1 MMPRSQLYALAV
13 LLVALGVA
21 LVAVNSL
28 DVQTQVFS
36 NEPTPVPTSTVTPTA
51 TSYPQ
56 PALDNWPSADNWTEA
71 SPGQLTYTA
80 DPSKQAQITYQTISL
95 ESLIEQLQLAT
106 PSDDA
111 RLPGLSVLG
120 QVRALQEAQI
130 AEAELD
136 VPENPFAGPD
146 IEVIGAVPVVSLRRN
161 FLVDQNSG
169 QVIEGLNILSL
180 IHQQDPALL
189 MLVSFTQPGPADL
202 FVEADYRAWMGAN
215 IAMLVGPSPAEQTQ
229 TPQAATEAA
238 ATEAATTPAATA
250 TEAATAEATAT
261 RQITPEAT
269 ATRQPTATENATP
282 RATATR
288 RATATAEATPE
299 ATATTA
305 GSETGN

>member
-1 MMPRSQLYALAV
+1 
-13 LLVALGVA
+13 
-21 LVAVNSL
+21 
-28 DVQTQVFS
+28 
-36 NEPTPVPTSTVTPTA
+36 
-51 TSYPQ
+51 
-56 PALDNWPSADNWTEA
+56 
-71 SPGQLTYTA
+71 
-80 DPSKQAQITYQTISL
+80 
-95 ESLIEQLQLAT
+95 
-106 PSDDA
+106 
-111 RLPGLSVLG
+111 VLG

-146 IEVIGAVPVVSLRRN
+146 IEVIGEVPVVSLRRN

-189 MLVSFTQPGPADL
+189 MLVSFTQPGPEDL

-238 ATEAATTPAATA
+238 TTPEATATEEVTATEEMTPEATA

-261 RQITPEAT
+261 RQVTPEAT
-269 ATRQPTATENATP
+269 ATRQPTATETATP

-299 ATATTA
+299 ATPTSVD
-305 GSETGN
+305 SETGD